1 MLLRILKLKN
11 NILFPIAILLL
22 LVFASFRFVVPSWV
36 AWNKN
41 RIELSPPY
49 KVSAEAS
56 ELHQSLTIADLHADT
71 LLWGRNIL
79 KRSKI
84 GHIDLPRLIDGNVSL
99 QVFSVVTKT
108 PKALNLKRNDDK
120 SDNITLLA
128 LAQGWSWKSLSSLSE
143 RALYQAHQLHDY
155 ADKSDGELILIKS
168 AKNLEDFFALRK
180 NNHNIVAGLL
190 SLEGA
195 HALEG
200 KIENLNKLYQAGF
213 RILGLTHFFDN
224 DVGGSAH
231 GLKKEGL
238 TEFGRKVVKHA
249 QAMHMLIDLSHASSK
264 LIQDVLEISTQ
275 PVVVSHTGV
284 KGTCDRSRNLTDDQ
298 ILGVAKTG
306 GLIGIGFWPTA
317 ICGHNARE
325 IAQAAHYA
333 KNIAGIEH
341 IALGS
346 DFDGAVSVPFDI
358 SGLSLLTEALLNEG
372 FSQHEIRLF
381 MGGNV
386 VKLFLNAL

>member
-1 MLLRILKLKN
+1 MKKN
-11 NILFPIAILLL
+11 NVLFSIVILLIL
-22 LVFASFRFVVPSWV
+22 GFATFKYIVPPWV
-36 AWNKN
+36 TWYKN
-41 RIELSPPY
+41 RVELFPPY
-49 KVSAEAS
+49 KVSAETS

-71 LLWGRNIL
+71 LLWSRNIL

-84 GHIDLPRLIDGNVSL
+84 GHVDLPRLLDGNVSL

-108 PKALNLKRNDDK
+108 PKALNLKSNDDK

-128 LAQGWSWKSLSSLSE
+128 LAQGWPWKSLNSLSE
-143 RALYQAHQLHDY
+143 RALYQAQRLHVY
-155 ADKSDGELILIKS
+155 ADDSDGKLIIIKS
-168 AKNLEDFFALRK
+168 KMELEDFFALRK
-180 NNHNIVAGLL
+180 NNHDVVAGLL

-195 HALEG
+195 HALDG
-200 KIENLNKLYQAGF
+200 KIKNLDKMYQAGF

-224 DVGGSAH
+224 EIGGSAH

-238 TEFGRKVVKHA
+238 TEFGRKVVKQA

-264 LIQDVLEISTQ
+264 LIEDVLEISTQ
-275 PVVVSHTGV
+275 PILVSHTGV
-284 KGTCDRSRNLTDDQ
+284 KGTCNRSRNLTDNQ
-298 ILGVAKTG
+298 ILSVAKTG

-317 ICGHNARE
+317 VCGQNVKD

-346 DFDGAVSVPFDI
+346 DFDGAVSVPFDV
-358 SGLSLLTEALLNEG
+358 SGLSLLTEALLNKG
-372 FSQHEIRLF
+372 FSQHEVRLF
-381 MGGNV
+381 MGENV
-386 VKLFLNAL
+386 VRLFLNTL